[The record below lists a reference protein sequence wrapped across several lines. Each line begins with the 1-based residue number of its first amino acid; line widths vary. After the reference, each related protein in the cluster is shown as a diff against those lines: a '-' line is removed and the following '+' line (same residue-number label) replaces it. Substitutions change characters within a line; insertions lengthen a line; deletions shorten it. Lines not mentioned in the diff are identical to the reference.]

1 MQERLILGVVPG
13 LHKTGWGIIRAVGN
27 RLSYITGGTIKTNP
41 KHAGSDRLCVIYNG
55 LSEILDTYKPTDVA
69 VEEVYVNENARS
81 SLKLGQARG
90 VPLLVAGLAG
100 LQCAEYTPAAVKKAI
115 VGTGRADKNQ
125 IGYMVKMLLPTA
137 KPDSEDAADAL
148 AVAICHAHTAGSP
161 LK

>member
-1 MQERLILGVVPG
+1 MNIRIILGVDPG
-13 LHKTGWGIIRAVGN
+13 LHKTGWGIVRSEGS
-27 RLSYITGGTIKTNP
+27 RLSYIAGGTIKTNP
-41 KHAGSDRLCVIYNG
+41 KDEGSKRLCVIYNA
-55 LSEILDTYKPTDVA
+55 LRDVLEKYQPTDVA
-69 VEEVYVNENARS
+69 VEEVYVNDNART

-100 LQCAEYTPAAVKKAI
+100 LACAEYTPASVKKAI

-125 IGYMVKMLLPTA
+125 IGYMIKMLLPTA

>member
-1 MQERLILGVVPG
+1 MQERLILGVDPG
-13 LHKTGWGIIRAVGN
+13 LHKTGWGVIRAVGN
-27 RLSYITGGTIKTNP
+27 RLSYIAGGTIKTNP
-41 KHAGSDRLCVIYNG
+41 KHPGADRLCVIYNS
-55 LSEILDTYKPTDVA
+55 LSEILDTHRPTDVA

-100 LQCAEYTPAAVKKAI
+100 LECAEYTPAAVKKAI